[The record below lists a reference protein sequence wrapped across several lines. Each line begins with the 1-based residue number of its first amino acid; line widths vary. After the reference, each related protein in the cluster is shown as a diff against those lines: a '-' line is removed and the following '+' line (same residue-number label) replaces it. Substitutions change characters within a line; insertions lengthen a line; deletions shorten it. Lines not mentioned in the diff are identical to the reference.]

1 MLNYIYN
8 SNRTLL
14 TYDANI
20 TLGMF
25 KLLYIKI
32 IIKFT
37 RSKHET
43 MIWTKWTQYY
53 VKPWTYR
60 IGLIHP
66 WQNLCNVR
74 WLNIKLTRIINI
86 TKIAKIN
93 VSILRYIKCTSCAS
107 NYIISTFTLCLVVDW
122 GSIIFKFQN

>member
-43 MIWTKWTQYY
+43 MI
-53 VKPWTYR
+53 
-60 IGLIHP
+60 
-66 WQNLCNVR
+66 
-74 WLNIKLTRIINI
+74 
-86 TKIAKIN
+86 
-93 VSILRYIKCTSCAS
+93 
-107 NYIISTFTLCLVVDW
+107 
-122 GSIIFKFQN
+122 